1 MYNYIHKSKGTVQSV
16 LTKAY
21 SNKTATMICDV
32 FITLKTLSIP
42 WQPILLVITHLLFF
56 ITIVLPWVT
65 FN

>member
-1 MYNYIHKSKGTVQSV
+1 MYNYIHKSKGTIRSV

-21 SNKTATMICDV
+21 SNTTATMIWNV
-32 FITLKTLSIP
+32 FITLKTLSTRLL
-42 WQPILLVITHLLFF
+42 PILLVTTHLLFF